1 MAEVDNNYV
10 TVKLLQAVKIP
21 ARHSKLVR
29 VQAKSSEV
37 NQLMLF
43 EEKMSEN
50 ENQMIS
56 MTSCITEVDK
66 DQNLVVTIENHG
78 LQPVILEKGLEIGY
92 LEPIQ
97 LVSKG
102 NEICAVAAAADGEQ
116 AQQDFPEVNHCSDEL
131 YSQLDLEV
139 TLTEGEKGK
148 LRNLIIEYSDVFAK
162 DPSELGR
169 TNVVQ
174 HTIDTGTHPPIKQLP
189 HRTPFSLRKRTEELI
204 ESMLKQGVITNL
216 NSPWA
221 SPVVLVAKKDGS
233 TRFCVD
239 YRKLNAITKLDSF
252 LAGLARE
259 RCIVYLD
266 DILVIGRTFEEHLR
280 NLCEVFERLRQ
291 FGLRLK
297 QSKCHLAK
305 CQVTYLGYNVS
316 VEGISADSSKVDAVK
331 RFPTPNDVSSLR
343 SFLGLASYY
352 RRFIP
357 GFSKV
362 AEPLFTLTRKD
373 VTFKWS
379 KICEKA
385 FQQLKTLLTTAPLL
399 IFPNFNKEF
408 ILETDASISG
418 LGAVLAQQTD
428 AGYASPIAFAS

>member
-1 MAEVDNNYV
+1 MILPEVHISAGLQYYQKGSKIELLLGTDLLTKLGFDLVKTSQKGEVTSLLSNFEYSSTTQSEGKDLQTPSPIGVLSESINNGDDNGKLLEVDNNYV

-56 MTSCITEVDK
+56 MNSCITEVDK

-102 NEICAVAAAADGEQ
+102 DEICAVAAATDGEQ
-116 AQQDFPEVNHCSDEL
+116 AQQDFPEINHCSDEL

-148 LRNLIIEYSDVFAK
+148 LRNLVIEYSDVLAK

-189 HRTPFSLRKRTEELI
+189 PFLSENG
-204 ESMLKQGVITNL
+204 LKN
-216 NSPWA
+216 
-221 SPVVLVAKKDGS
+221 
-233 TRFCVD
+233 
-239 YRKLNAITKLDSF
+239 
-252 LAGLARE
+252 
-259 RCIVYLD
+259 
-266 DILVIGRTFEEHLR
+266 
-280 NLCEVFERLRQ
+280 
-291 FGLRLK
+291 
-297 QSKCHLAK
+297 
-305 CQVTYLGYNVS
+305 
-316 VEGISADSSKVDAVK
+316 
-331 RFPTPNDVSSLR
+331 
-343 SFLGLASYY
+343 
-352 RRFIP
+352 
-357 GFSKV
+357 
-362 AEPLFTLTRKD
+362 
-373 VTFKWS
+373 
-379 KICEKA
+379 
-385 FQQLKTLLTTAPLL
+385 
-399 IFPNFNKEF
+399 
-408 ILETDASISG
+408 
-418 LGAVLAQQTD
+418 
-428 AGYASPIAFAS
+428 